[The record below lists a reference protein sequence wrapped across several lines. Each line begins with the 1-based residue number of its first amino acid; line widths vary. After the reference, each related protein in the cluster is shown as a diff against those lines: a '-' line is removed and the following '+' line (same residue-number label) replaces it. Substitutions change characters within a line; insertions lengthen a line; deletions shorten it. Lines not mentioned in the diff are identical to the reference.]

1 MDRDHKRAAR
11 AHFVERVKER
21 HGIKLKNNQV
31 QQILNQVRSGKLQ
44 LCFTKGNRKIYYY
57 KIQNND
63 CRIVYDVDLDELV
76 TILRPGID
84 YLARKHKKREN
95 LLQLVR
101 K

>member
-44 LCFTKGNRKIYYY
+44 LCFTKGNRKVYYY

-76 TILRPGID
+76 TILRPGTD
-84 YLARKHKKREN
+84 YLSRKYEKKR
-95 LLQLVR
+95 
-101 K
+101 KSIAII